1 MDGDSPYRLYSVNEG
16 NLVAKVEN
24 VQAVISA
31 LRKRAAELLGESMG
45 RASSRSGAGGTVSV
59 AVGYTQAYAIYVH
72 ENLKSHHPIGEAK
85 FLERPFRE
93 LGPDLASQI
102 TDDLRNGV
110 SFPMALLRAGLLVQ
124 RESQLLVP
132 VDTGALRAS
141 AFTELEE

>member
-1 MDGDSPYRLYSVNEG
+1 MDGNSPYGYLVTEG
-16 NLVAKVEN
+16 VRSNVAKVEN

-31 LRKRAAELLGESMG
+31 LRRRAAELLGESMG
-45 RASSRSGAGGTVSV
+45 RAGSKTGNVSV

-72 ENLKSHHPIGEAK
+72 ENLKSHHPVGEAK

-93 LGPDLASQI
+93 LGPDLAAQI
-102 TDDLRNGV
+102 TEDLRNGV

-124 RESQLLVP
+124 RESQLRVP
-132 VDTGALRAS
+132 IDTGALRAS